1 VESGELPNEAVV
13 REVQE
18 ETGLQ
23 VIIDRLVGVY
33 RKIPKN
39 TIVFSFICRIVGG
52 EIILTDESDETKYFH
67 VDDLPVNT
75 SPAHVERIYD
85 ALKSTDTV
93 YRHQAVKS
101 TREYLEE
108 LESN

>member
-1 VESGELPNEAVV
+1 VESGELLNEAVI

-33 RKIPKN
+33 RRVPKN

-52 EIILTDESDETKYFH
+52 ETFSQM
-67 VDDLPVNT
+67 
-75 SPAHVERIYD
+75 SPMRHCTFMSTIYPLIHLQHT
-85 ALKSTDTV
+85 LK
-93 YRHQAVKS
+93 
-101 TREYLEE
+101 EYMMR
-108 LESN
+108 